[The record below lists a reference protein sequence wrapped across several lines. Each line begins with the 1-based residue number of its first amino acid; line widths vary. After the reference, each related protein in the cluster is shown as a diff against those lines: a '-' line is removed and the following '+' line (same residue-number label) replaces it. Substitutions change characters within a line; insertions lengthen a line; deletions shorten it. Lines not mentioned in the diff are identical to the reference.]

1 MPGDVIRG
9 PWPGSGEPTTPAPT
23 HPAGKG
29 RPKSADDA
37 EAAKAYPFRW
47 LVRERL
53 HPSAVE
59 ARRAQILQLKPRCSV
74 CDVPFSPVA
83 PPPPDGVCR
92 ACKRDIDRNGPDDD
106 QGGLF

>member
-37 EAAKAYPFRW
+37 EAAKAFRW
-47 LVRERL
+47 LGRERL